1 MAARGECD
9 VTQESAP
16 SVPADPKTERHP
28 PGTFVPVSRWG
39 KDHWST
45 LAYIEC
51 RIVDHKGVPSRAH
64 MRTDADLH
72 PGLAGHTEHGVLT
85 RTKEDRKYPTRLYDW
100 TQLFDHDD
108 WSCLED
114 AEEAHF
120 LTSHGTGIN
129 PVYAL
134 TDRGRKVCAALRAH
148 KGAGGQFATFV
159 CPSLAELDAK

>member
-1 MAARGECD
+1 MGVPTDPQAAHTVSTD
-9 VTQESAP
+9 T
-16 SVPADPKTERHP
+16 KTEHHP

-51 RIVDHKGVPSRAH
+51 RIVDHKGVPARAH

-72 PGLAGHTEHGVLT
+72 PGLAGHTEQWVPT
-85 RTKEDRKYPTRLYDW
+85 RTKNDRKYPTRLRDW

-114 AEEAHF
+114 AEEAGM
-120 LTSHGTGIN
+120 LTSRGTGIN
-129 PVYAL
+129 PVYSL
-134 TDRGRKVCAALRAH
+134 TDRGRKVCNALRAH
-148 KGAGGQFATFV
+148 KAAGGHFSNFE
-159 CPSLAELDAK
+159 CPSLADLDAA